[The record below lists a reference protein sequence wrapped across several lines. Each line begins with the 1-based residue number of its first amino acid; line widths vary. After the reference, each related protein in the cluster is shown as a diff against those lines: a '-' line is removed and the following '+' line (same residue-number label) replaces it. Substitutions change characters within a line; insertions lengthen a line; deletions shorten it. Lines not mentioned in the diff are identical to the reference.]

1 MRTAR
6 YSERA
11 ARVFGLAQDE
21 ARRLNHAY
29 VGTEHLLL
37 GLIREGNGIG
47 VKALQHLGVDL
58 DEVRSAVEHTLGQGS
73 APPGEK
79 IPATPQL
86 QGVMMDL
93 AAEEARALGHSSVG
107 TEHLLLGLMRDRECP
122 AAQVLEAQ
130 GADLER
136 VRREAVRL
144 LGSPT
149 SQPPPQV

>member
-1 MRTAR
+1 MNVR

-29 VGTEHLLL
+29 VGAEHLLL
-37 GLIREGNGIG
+37 GLIREGKGIG
-47 VKALQHLGVDL
+47 VQALQHP
-58 DEVRSAVEHTLGQGS
+58 VEHALGQGS

-86 QGVMMDL
+86 QRVMMDL

-149 SQPPPQV
+149 LQPPSQG

>member
-1 MRTAR
+1 
-6 YSERA
+6 
-11 ARVFGLAQDE
+11 
-21 ARRLNHAY
+21 
-29 VGTEHLLL
+29 
-37 GLIREGNGIG
+37 
-47 VKALQHLGVDL
+47 
-58 DEVRSAVEHTLGQGS
+58 
-73 APPGEK
+73 
-79 IPATPQL
+79 
-86 QGVMMDL
+86 MDL

-149 SQPPPQV
+149 LQPPRQG